1 MKLKMLMILFLSS
14 CQTTRYIKEVDHKND
29 VYYLY
34 THEERKGITLK
45 RKEALK
51 KVKTR
56 LNATHIKFPNDIKIL
71 LNLAQVSFL
80 LGEHQQSSDYCR
92 QVLKIDLSS
101 TQARLILAKN
111 FLKQKKYELVKI
123 VISQMGDIDTAVL
136 ANLKAQV
143 AVAQEDYSKAFR
155 ILKTALIKHPTDPS
169 LLMNSGLICLRFK
182 QLQQAQD
189 YFQKVLNKI
198 KDHPGALLH
207 LAVIDALRKNYQA
220 AEKKYHRLLS
230 QSKEDPTVLFNL
242 SILKTRTHSYQEAMD
257 TLNQYDSLR
266 DKKVALRP
274 EEQQY
279 LRDLQKKLQSQEKI
293 TDEEIR
299 KIAANLEVKKAN
311 IK

>member
-1 MKLKMLMILFLSS
+1 MKTTLLIILFISS
-14 CQTTRYIKEVDHKND
+14 CQTTKYIKEVDRKND

-34 THEERKGITLK
+34 THEERKEITLK
-45 RKEALK
+45 RKEALE

-56 LNATHIKFPNDIKIL
+56 LIAAHTESPSETKIL

-80 LGEHQQSSDYCR
+80 LGEYQQSADYCR
-92 QVLKIDLSS
+92 KVLKMDLSS

-123 VISQMGDIDTAVL
+123 IISQLGDIDTAVL
-136 ANLKAQV
+136 ANLKAQI
-143 AVAQEDYSKAFR
+143 AVAKEDYSEAFR
-155 ILKTALIKHPTDPS
+155 ILKTALVKHPNDPS

-189 YFQKVLNKI
+189 YFQKVLHKI
-198 KDHPGALLH
+198 KDHPDALLH
-207 LAVIDALRKNYQA
+207 LAVIDALHKNYQA
-220 AEKKYHRLLS
+220 AEKKYQQLLS
-230 QSKEDPTVLFNL
+230 QSKENPAILFNL

-257 TLNQYDSLR
+257 TLTQYDSVR

-279 LRDLQKKLQSQEKI
+279 LRDLKKRLESQGKM
-293 TDEEIR
+293 TDEEIK
-299 KIAANLEVKKAN
+299 KIAANLE
-311 IK
+311 IKQ